1 MNLLEKRRDVMLPPQ
16 EWRENRASRVGVATI
31 GASYSATLMI
41 YKTKTSSLNYVK
53 CVKPSIASCNM
64 LFTLS
69 AVIFLNKILSFL
81 TKKNREN
88 FGKYFF

>member
-1 MNLLEKRRDVMLPPQ
+1 MLPPQ
-16 EWRENRASRVGVATI
+16 EWRENHASRVGVAAI

-64 LFTLS
+64 LVTLS
-69 AVIFLNKILSFL
+69 AVIFW
-81 TKKNREN
+81 TK
-88 FGKYFF
+88 FCYF